1 MVNFD
6 DCQRSTG
13 FMYEYKGPTYTP
25 FLQRANENEFLGPS
39 ALAKM
44 LDQATR
50 QFQAAEGKH
59 IVWLFADRDA
69 AEDVRDKFD
78 KSKNEDLK
86 TIEIKIFPSMETI
99 K

>member
-1 MVNFD
+1 
-6 DCQRSTG
+6 
-13 FMYEYKGPTYTP
+13 
-25 FLQRANENEFLGPS
+25 
-39 ALAKM
+39 M

-50 QFQAAEGKH
+50 QVQAARGKH

-78 KSKNEDLK
+78 KNKNEDLK
-86 TIEIKIFPSMETI
+86 SIEIKIFPSMETI